1 MLAAGV
7 NISGRIPILLLSLL
21 VVLDRNLPYQF
32 TRFLGLF
39 CTFSSSQL
47 SIALHRKTCGG
58 RQRAECPF
66 RQKKN
71 YTWTLQTSK
80 KRRTEC
86 PVLSFAQYI
95 GVPSRPL
102 SNKRDKYR
110 HLIDRAK
117 TVLGGRAYRPKSD

>member
-39 CTFSSSQL
+39 CTFFSSQL

-66 RQKKN
+66 RQKKKL
-71 YTWTLQTSK
+71 YVDTSDSKKAEDGVPRAVFRAVHWSPLQTSI
-80 KRRTEC
+80 E
-86 PVLSFAQYI
+86 
-95 GVPSRPL
+95 
-102 SNKRDKYR
+102 
-110 HLIDRAK
+110 
-117 TVLGGRAYRPKSD
+117 

>member
-66 RQKKN
+66 RQKKKL
-71 YTWTLQTSK
+71 YLDTSDRKKAEDGVPRAVFRAVHWSPLQTSI
-80 KRRTEC
+80 E
-86 PVLSFAQYI
+86 
-95 GVPSRPL
+95 
-102 SNKRDKYR
+102 
-110 HLIDRAK
+110 
-117 TVLGGRAYRPKSD
+117 